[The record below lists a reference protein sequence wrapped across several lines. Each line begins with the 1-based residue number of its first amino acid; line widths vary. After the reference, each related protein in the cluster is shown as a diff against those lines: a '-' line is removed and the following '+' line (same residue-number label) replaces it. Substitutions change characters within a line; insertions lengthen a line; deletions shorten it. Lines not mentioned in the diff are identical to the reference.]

1 MKVSTKKMGLAL
13 VLLLSLTL
21 LAACGST
28 PDPIQV
34 NNDYTVPVY
43 NNNGVTVT
51 EFSQL
56 ANDNNFRSKV
66 LVQDANTGPSDLKV
80 FATSADLN
88 AVKTFYS
95 TEMPKRGWNDR
106 SGAVIDATALGSEG
120 WVLGFEKSNGA
131 NPPVTHVVGLYMF
144 TPNSPAL
151 KDFKGA
157 LPPNNQ
163 NVLLQITGSSA
174 K

>member
-13 VLLLSLTL
+13 VMLLSLTL

-34 NNDYTVPVY
+34 NDNFNVPAY
-43 NNNGVTVT
+43 NNNGVTAT
-51 EFSQL
+51 EFTQL
-56 ANDNNFRSKV
+56 ANNNDFRSKV
-66 LVQDANTGPSDLKV
+66 LVQDNNTGPSDLKV

-88 AVKTFYS
+88 AVKTFYT
-95 TEMPKRGWNDR
+95 TEMPKLGWNDR
-106 SGAVIDATALGSEG
+106 SSAVIDPAALGSEG
-120 WVLGFEKSNGA
+120 WVLGFEKNNSA
-131 NPPVTHVVGLYMF
+131 NPPVSHVVGLYMF

-151 KDFKGA
+151 KDFKGS

-163 NVLLQITGSSA
+163 NILLQITGSSA

>member
-1 MKVSTKKMGLAL
+1 MKVSTKKVALAL
-13 VLLLSLTL
+13 AMLLSMIL

-34 NNDYTVPVY
+34 DNNFDVPAY
-43 NNNGVTVT
+43 NNNGVTAT

-56 ANDNNFRSKV
+56 ASNNDFRSKV
-66 LVQDANTGPSDLKV
+66 LVQDANTGPSDMKV

-88 AVKTFYS
+88 SVKTFYT
-95 TEMPKRGWNDR
+95 TEMPKKGWNDR
-106 SGAVIDATALGSEG
+106 SSAIIDATALGSEG
-120 WVLGFEKSNGA
+120 WVLGFEKNSNA
-131 NPPVTHVVGLYMF
+131 NPAVTHVVGLYMF

-151 KDFKGA
+151 KDFKGS

-163 NVLLQITGSSA
+163 NVLVQITGSSA